1 MTLDRSSKTSD
12 GRSQTNTSVQ
22 RWAAKSTQISS
33 HARLQ
38 TSTPSP
44 TLRKEELNGKLN
56 GSVAGHS
63 DDATTP
69 VKPLLSSNITPR
81 SGSRKARVESAS
93 STPRRTPESN
103 GAKGR
108 PVSMIEGQNW
118 SLGASNIG
126 PGYGTGG
133 GNVSRPER
141 SRSVISDAQSSS
153 TRQDRESWIASLD
166 AVPKFFHMD
175 ETKALRAAK
184 VQPQS
189 SQSQPRL
196 VDNRYLYGTAT
207 STHSSRPSSPQS
219 ADDRPKFV
227 YANGTQ
233 EDSSPAPRLIN
244 GTFGTRPPLQT
255 IFSSYQTTT
264 PTHRPPSPLKE
275 EVLPVSR
282 KSSLN
287 KPSPRRHTRLVSSG
301 SSGIRAPES
310 ITKGRSDISRRSSL
324 NEPNRRITQPQSPVI
339 STRKITSSRRSSIAL
354 SDSGREPTLMHSSEP
369 QSTELS
375 PTIYPPAPGP
385 EPSPPQSPSKAAPGQ
400 SKLDHLNE
408 LAANARRERKVL
420 DLEISNSSLLA
431 INRTLETEMRKQK
444 AELRFFRRLRSSG
457 HFPASSRSASSRFSM
472 PSASDD
478 LSPTSSADEDYL
490 DDDRFSNVSGTS
502 DDTSFPDSLS
512 FSPTPRNSTAPSGK
526 GRQSRAFKLDLSAQ
540 RALLLD
546 SQKLNQALKRCLS
559 RTDELIADGKKALS
573 YSVDVGQATSLGPRV
588 LTPDERDEEIEL
600 GRGLLSPSIDEKHEN
615 PWDRA
620 GNMEDARPTPQ
631 PDGLEKD
638 KLEDNHPPGSG
649 DHARESAEVQSPDVL
664 GISYPNNNDNND
676 NNIEKDT
683 VMETRHNIA
692 TAEQQDTLDA
702 KYRDIMDVLDNN
714 QDHTTL
720 TLTASPPEEEPPA
733 PVSTSSHLTPRKD
746 DTLDIPYEDPGID
759 TDTGGEMSEALEEE
773 EEEITNP
780 LGLPPSPDPDRNSKQ
795 EDGVVGSSRE
805 GSESEGEEAAEE
817 EKGGKGLGGFLRLVG
832 GSWGV

>member
-1 MTLDRSSKTSD
+1 MTLDRLSKTSD

-44 TLRKEELNGKLN
+44 TLRKEGLNGKLN
-56 GSVAGHS
+56 GSVADHS

-126 PGYGTGG
+126 SGSGTGG

-153 TRQDRESWIASLD
+153 TRQDRESWNASLD
-166 AVPKFFHMD
+166 AVPKFFHAD

-196 VDNRYLYGTAT
+196 VDNRYMYGTAT
-207 STHSSRPSSPQS
+207 STHSSRPSSPQC

-310 ITKGRSDISRRSSL
+310 ITKGPSDISRRSSL

-354 SDSGREPTLMHSSEP
+354 SDSGRDPTLMLSPEP

-375 PTIYPPAPGP
+375 PIIYPPTSNP

-444 AELRFFRRLRSSG
+444 AELRLFRRLRSSG

-472 PSASDD
+472 PSTSDD

-512 FSPTPRNSTAPSGK
+512 FSPTPRNSTAPFGK

-573 YSVDVGQATSLGPRV
+573 YSVDVGQANSLGPRV
-588 LTPDERDEEIEL
+588 LTPDERDGEIEL
-600 GRGLLSPSIDEKHEN
+600 GRGLLSPGVDEKHEN

-631 PDGLEKD
+631 FDGPEKD
-638 KLEDNHPPGSG
+638 NLEDNRPPPGSG
-649 DHARESAEVQSPDVL
+649 DHARQSAEVQNPDVL
-664 GISYPNNNDNND
+664 GISYPNNNNKN
-676 NNIEKDT
+676 KDA
-683 VMETRHNIA
+683 VLETRHNIPS
-692 TAEQQDTLDA
+692 AEQQDTLDA
-702 KYRDIMDVLDNN
+702 KYRDIISTLENH

-720 TLTASPPEEEPPA
+720 TLTASPPEEEPPE
-733 PVSTSSHLTPRKD
+733 PVSTSSYLPARKD

-759 TDTGGEMSEALEEE
+759 TDTGGEVSEALEEE
-773 EEEITNP
+773 ETMEA
-780 LGLPPSPDPDRNSKQ
+780 LGLPPSLDPDRNPKQ
-795 EDGVVGSSRE
+795 GDSVVGSSRE
-805 GSESEGEEAAEE
+805 GSESEGEVEEAEE
-817 EKGGKGLGGFLRLVG
+817 KTAKGLGGFLRLVG

>member
-1 MTLDRSSKTSD
+1 MTFDRLSKTSD

-22 RWAAKSTQISS
+22 RWAAKTTQISS

-44 TLRKEELNGKLN
+44 TLRKEGLNGKFN
-56 GSVAGHS
+56 GSVADHS

-93 STPRRTPESN
+93 STPRRTPESH

-126 PGYGTGG
+126 PGSGTRG

-141 SRSVISDAQSSS
+141 ARSVVSDAQSS
-153 TRQDRESWIASLD
+153 TRQDRESWNTTLD
-166 AVPKFFHMD
+166 TPPKFFHAD
-175 ETKALRAAK
+175 EAKALRATK
-184 VQPQS
+184 VQSQS
-189 SQSQPRL
+189 SQSQTRL
-196 VDNRYLYGTAT
+196 LDNRHMYGTA
-207 STHSSRPSSPQS
+207 SSAHSSRPDSPQC

-227 YANGTQ
+227 YANGAQ
-233 EDSSPAPRLIN
+233 EDSPPAPRLMN

-301 SSGIRAPES
+301 SSGIRAPDS
-310 ITKGRSDISRRSSL
+310 ITKGQSDLSRRSSL
-324 NEPNRRITQPQSPVI
+324 NGSTRIITQPQSPVI
-339 STRKITSSRRSSIAL
+339 SSRKITSSRRSSIAL
-354 SDSGREPTLMHSSEP
+354 SDSGREPTLMLSPEP
-369 QSTELS
+369 QFTELS
-375 PTIYPPAPGP
+375 PTMYPPTPGP

-444 AELRFFRRLRSSG
+444 AELRLFRRLRSSG
-457 HFPASSRSASSRFSM
+457 HFPPSSRSASSRFSM

-573 YSVDVGQATSLGPRV
+573 YSVDIGQASSLGPRV
-588 LTPDERDEEIEL
+588 LTPDERDGEIEL
-600 GRGLLSPSIDEKHEN
+600 RRALLSPGVDEKHEN
-615 PWDRA
+615 PWDRL
-620 GNMEDARPTPQ
+620 GNMGDAGPTLQ
-631 PDGLEKD
+631 FGASEEE
-638 KLEDNHPPGSG
+638 KLEDDPLGLG
-649 DHARESAEVQSPDVL
+649 RQSAEVQSSDAL
-664 GISYPNNNDNND
+664 GISHDQ
-676 NNIEKDT
+676 KDT
-683 VMETRHNIA
+683 VIETGAEPPI
-692 TAEQQDTLDA
+692 TADQQDTLDA
-702 KYRDIMDVLDNN
+702 KYRDIIDVLDNN

-720 TLTASPPEEEPPA
+720 PPTASPPPEEPPV
-733 PVSTSSHLTPRKD
+733 PISSHLD
-746 DTLDIPYEDPGID
+746 DRLDIEYEDPGID
-759 TDTGGEMSEALEEE
+759 TGGETSEAVEEE
-773 EEEITNP
+773 EP
-780 LGLPPSPDPDRNSKQ
+780 LNLPPPPDPDDTSKR
-795 EDGVVGSSRE
+795 EDGAFGSSRE
-805 GSESEGEEAAEE
+805 ASESEGDGEVEE
-817 EKGGKGLGGFLRLVG
+817 EKGAKGLGGFLRLVG